1 MRARMT
7 LVMVSALTLSLGAM
21 TGCGSAGTEPQ
32 TQTGPSTTT
41 ETNATIAPVAANA
54 HGMVRFVGE
63 ALSQVPLRAD
73 QRAQIET
80 LSADAESRH
89 EAGKTARAAL
99 TTAIA
104 SQIEAGKIDRAALQP
119 QIDAMVAEWQK
130 NQPLDTAAF
139 QQLHDLL
146 DVSQRQAFVDALR
159 ANMQAKHAEHKGSG
173 DHAHHGPGA
182 KMEEWATAL
191 NLTDAQRDQIKASM
205 AQELMAK
212 NMTGGN
218 AFQDR
223 MKEFKAQ
230 HEKRAALFDQFKN
243 DDFKVDAL
251 MPGNGPDAKEHVTE
265 MATHMLHFAEIV
277 MPTLSVD
284 QRKVAAD
291 RLRAKATAP
300 EGEEHGPL

>member
-1 MRARMT
+1 MST
-7 LVMVSALTLSLGAM
+7 LALSLSAF
-21 TGCGSAGTEPQ
+21 GCGSAGTEPQ
-32 TQTGPSTTT
+32 TQTGSGTTTT
-41 ETNATIAPVAANA
+41 ESNATVAPVAANA

-63 ALSQVPLRAD
+63 ALSQVPLRAE

-80 LSADAESRH
+80 LSADAEARH

-104 SQIEAGKIDRAALQP
+104 SQIEGGKIDRTALQP

-146 DVSQRQAFVDALR
+146 DASQRQAFVDAFR
-159 ANMQAKHAEHKGSG
+159 ANMQAKHAEHRGSG

-205 AQELMAK
+205 AQEFMAK

-218 AFQDR
+218 AFQDKL
-223 MKEFKAQ
+223 KEFKAA
-230 HEKRAALFDQFKN
+230 HEKRTALFDQFKN

-251 MPGNGPDAKEHVTE
+251 MPGNGPDSQEHVTE
-265 MATHMLHFAEIV
+265 MATHMLHFAE
-277 MPTLSVD
+277 
-284 QRKVAAD
+284 
-291 RLRAKATAP
+291 
-300 EGEEHGPL
+300 